1 MLYNGKIGLDSRVER
16 ATPAGSRGL
25 HRQTAGK
32 GASVMPPI
40 KDIISK
46 NMRIITLIMVVIIL
60 SFSTLIQ
67 ISELRQ
73 AAQEDAR
80 QIFDQVEWILEE
92 NSVEYERIQR
102 EYTTTCLSD
111 ARTVAYILEYAPAA
125 MTDVA
130 ELKKIAANAEVD
142 EIHIFDTDGVIVAGT
157 HPEYFGYSFD
167 SGEQM
172 AFFKPLLTDRS
183 LELVQPIT
191 PNTAEGKLVQYS
203 ALWSEDGRFILQIG
217 MYPSALL
224 RATEKNELSYIF
236 SRLRTGVGD
245 NLYAIDPHT
254 DRVVGATSISDVGK
268 TTSELGFRAENLEHE
283 GLFRAEAAGTPS
295 YCSSA
300 EIAGDYV
307 IWTTP
312 VSSFYQPVLTN
323 DLLLLAGLILIA
335 VILFYAV
342 SGAMGRSVVI
352 PIRRVNE
359 DLRAIQHGDLSTQVS
374 VKDNREFLELS
385 SHINSMVESLLRSSE
400 KLKLNEQIQQQKEAL
415 ERQHLQL
422 EEALEQAESASKAK
436 SEFLFN
442 MSHDIRTPMNA
453 ILGFTRLAL
462 ESGDPETQRAYLQ
475 DIDISSK
482 QMLSLINNILELS
495 KIEHQQVT
503 LQEELVHT
511 GETSRK
517 LLTIFENDM
526 REKRLTYTVET
537 DFKHSHLYL
546 DTSRY
551 SQIFLN
557 LVSNAVKYTPEGGT
571 IRISF
576 QELPGDTPDTCIV
589 ETVIRD
595 NGIGMSPGFL
605 AHAYESFARERT
617 STISGVQ
624 GTGLGLTIVKDL
636 VDLMRGTVSIESQ
649 QGEGTT
655 VTLRLPHRLGRPAD
669 EQSPDTAELDTMLFQ
684 GRRILLTEDIDI
696 NAVIATKLLTAKG
709 FLVERAKN
717 GVECVSMLLKAEPGY
732 YDLVLMDIQMPIM
745 DGYKATQSIRSFEDR
760 RKASIPILAMT
771 ANAFQEDRDRA
782 AEVGMDGHI
791 AKPLDAAKMFQAIAE
806 VLRGG

>member
-1 MLYNGKIGLDSRVER
+1 MKNQGIREEKEHPGAARGQEGDAEYIEKLEQSIER
-16 ATPAGSRGL
+16 L
-25 HRQTAGK
+25 EQ
-32 GASVMPPI
+32 
-40 KDIISK
+40 K
-46 NMRIITLIMVVIIL
+46 N
-60 SFSTLIQ
+60 
-67 ISELRQ
+67 
-73 AAQEDAR
+73 
-80 QIFDQVEWILEE
+80 
-92 NSVEYERIQR
+92 
-102 EYTTTCLSD
+102 
-111 ARTVAYILEYAPAA
+111 
-125 MTDVA
+125 
-130 ELKKIAANAEVD
+130 
-142 EIHIFDTDGVIVAGT
+142 
-157 HPEYFGYSFD
+157 
-167 SGEQM
+167 
-172 AFFKPLLTDRS
+172 
-183 LELVQPIT
+183 
-191 PNTAEGKLVQYS
+191 
-203 ALWSEDGRFILQIG
+203 
-217 MYPSALL
+217 ALL
-224 RATEKNELSYIF
+224 QEALAAAEEAGRAK
-236 SRLRTGVGD
+236 SR
-245 NLYAIDPHT
+245 
-254 DRVVGATSISDVGK
+254 
-268 TTSELGFRAENLEHE
+268 F
-283 GLFRAEAAGTPS
+283 
-295 YCSSA
+295 
-300 EIAGDYV
+300 
-307 IWTTP
+307 
-312 VSSFYQPVLTN
+312 
-323 DLLLLAGLILIA
+323 
-335 VILFYAV
+335 
-342 SGAMGRSVVI
+342 
-352 PIRRVNE
+352 
-359 DLRAIQHGDLSTQVS
+359 
-374 VKDNREFLELS
+374 LS
-385 SHINSMVESLLRSSE
+385 S
-400 KLKLNEQIQQQKEAL
+400 
-415 ERQHLQL
+415 
-422 EEALEQAESASKAK
+422 
-436 SEFLFN
+436 

-595 NGIGMSPGFL
+595 NGIGMSPEFL

>member
-1 MLYNGKIGLDSRVER
+1 
-16 ATPAGSRGL
+16 
-25 HRQTAGK
+25 
-32 GASVMPPI
+32 
-40 KDIISK
+40 
-46 NMRIITLIMVVIIL
+46 MVVIIL
-60 SFSTLIQ
+60 FFASAIQ
-67 ISELRQ
+67 TCALLET
-73 AAQEDAR
+73 AR
-80 QIFDQVEWILEE
+80 RNALQIFDQIDQILEE
-92 NSVEYERIQR
+92 NSRELEQLRQEYADM
-102 EYTTTCLSD
+102 CLND
-111 ARTVAYILEYAPAA
+111 ARTVAYILEHNPEVQ
-125 MTDVA
+125 DDLE
-130 ELKKIAANAEVD
+130 ELKKIADIAQVD
-142 EIHIFDTDGVIVAGT
+142 EIHIFDKSGTIVGGT
-157 HPEYFGYSFD
+157 HPEYYGFSFD

-172 AFFKPLLTDRS
+172 GFFKPLLTDHS
-183 LELVQPIT
+183 LKLVQDIS

-203 ALWSEDGRFILQIG
+203 ALWSEDRSFILQIG
-217 MYPSALL
+217 MYPSTVE
-224 RATEKNELSYIF
+224 RFTEKCELSYVF
-236 SRLRTGVGD
+236 SLLRTGID
-245 NLYAIDPHT
+245 SNLYAVDPGT
-254 DRVVGATSISDVGK
+254 GNVIGATCVADVGK
-268 TTSELGFRAENLEHE
+268 NISELGFRLEQMEPGEPFFEEVNQVRSYCMAENID
-283 GLFRAEAAGTPS
+283 GS
-295 YCSSA
+295 Y
-300 EIAGDYV
+300 V
-307 IWTTP
+307 VWTTP
-312 VSSFYQPVLTN
+312 LSDFAGTLLVSS
-323 DLLLLAGLILIA
+323 LLLLVGLVLIA
-335 VILFYAV
+335 AILVYAV
-342 SGAMGRSVVI
+342 GRITGRSVI
-352 PIRRVNE
+352 DKIGQINE
-359 DLRAIQHGDLSTQVS
+359 KLRAIQGGDLTTRFYIGGSQ
-374 VKDNREFLELS
+374 EFLELS
-385 SHINSMVESLLRSSE
+385 AHINSMVDSLLRNSE
-400 KLKLNEQIQQQKEAL
+400 
-415 ERQHLQL
+415 QL
-422 EEALEQAESASKAK
+422 EMSAKIKSQNEELEEQRKQLKAALEQAKKANKAK

-595 NGIGMSPGFL
+595 NGIGMSPEFL